1 MKKLALLFSIILF
14 TTATI
19 AQNNT
24 QIVKQI
30 FDKALTSDI
39 AYNQLKW
46 LCDNTEGRICGT
58 PEAAAAVEYTYQEM
72 LKMDLDKVYLQELM
86 VKNWKRGESEQAYIL
101 SPLMG
106 RFEVPVSALGLS
118 IGTGV
123 DGLAGEVIEV
133 YDFEALKKL
142 GREKIEGKI
151 VFFNKPMDPTLINTF
166 RAYGGA
172 AGLRTGG
179 ASEAAKYGAIGVV
192 VRSLTLAKDDFP
204 HTGVMRYEDGVK
216 KIPAVMISTN
226 GADLLSQTLKQ
237 EKKVNFYFRTTCQ
250 TYPDVVSHNVI
261 GEIKGVKY
269 PEKIITIGGHLDA
282 WDNGQGAHDDGGGCV
297 QSIEVIRLLKEMNY
311 QPNYTLRV
319 VMFMDE
325 EIAQRGG
332 SKYAEMANKNK
343 EQHVMA
349 IEFDRG
355 VLVPRAV
362 AFTNFDPNNSKHQN
376 LISLFKTYNM
386 EVKKG
391 GGGVDIGPL
400 RKYFPHIIFGEVIPD
415 DQRYFDFHH
424 SGNDSFDQVN
434 IRELQMGAAAMAS
447 LVYMFDKYGFE

>member
-1 MKKLALLFSIILF
+1 MKKLALLFSVILSAL
-14 TTATI
+14 ATI
-19 AQNNT
+19 AQNDA

-46 LCDNTEGRICGT
+46 LCENTEGRICGT
-58 PEAAAAVEYTYQEM
+58 PEAAAAVDYTYKEM
-72 LKMDLDKVYLQELM
+72 RKMNLDKVYLQELM
-86 VKNWKRGESEQAYIL
+86 VKNWKRGEAEQALIL
-101 SPLMG
+101 S
-106 RFEVPVSALGLS
+106 EEVKIKVPVSALGLS
-118 IGTGV
+118 IGTGEN
-123 DGLAGEVIEV
+123 GLNGEVIEV
-133 YDFEALKKL
+133 YDFEELRKL
-142 GREKIEGKI
+142 GRANVEGKI

-204 HTGVMRYEDGVK
+204 HTGVMRYVDGVK

-226 GADLLSQTLKQ
+226 GADLLSKMIQM
-237 EKKVNFYFRTTCQ
+237 EKGLEFYFRTTCQ
-250 TYPDVVSHNVI
+250 THPDVISHNVI
-261 GEIKGVKY
+261 GEIKGAKY
-269 PEKIITIGGHLDA
+269 PEKIITIGGHLDS

-297 QSIEVIRLLKEMNY
+297 QSIEVIRLLQEMNY

-332 SKYAEMANKNK
+332 NKYAEMANKNK
-343 EQHVMA
+343 EEHVMA

-355 VLVPRAV
+355 VLVPRAL
-362 AFTNFDPNNSKHQN
+362 AFSNFDLQNSKHQK
-376 LISLFKTYNM
+376 LISLFKPYNL

-400 RKYFPHIIFGEVIPD
+400 RKYYPHIIFGEVIPD

-424 SGNDSFDQVN
+424 SGNDSFDQVH
-434 IRELQMGAAAMAS
+434 IRELQLGAAAMAS
-447 LVYMFDKYGFE
+447 LVYMFDKYGLE

>member
-1 MKKLALLFSIILF
+1 MKKLTSLFLILFSVLILN
-14 TTATI
+14 
-19 AQNNT
+19 AQNDA

-30 FDKALTSDI
+30 FDKALTSEI

-46 LCDNTEGRICGT
+46 LCENTAGRICGT

-72 LKMDLDKVYLQELM
+72 LKMNLDKVYLQELM
-86 VKNWKRGESEQAYIL
+86 VKNWKRGEAEQAYIL
-101 SPLMG
+101 SPTMG

-123 DGLAGEVIEV
+123 DGLVGEVIEV
-133 YDFEALKKL
+133 YDFEELKEL
-142 GREKIEGKI
+142 GKEKVEGKI
-151 VFFNKPMDPTLINTF
+151 VFFNKAMDPTLINTF
-166 RAYGGA
+166 SAYGGA

-179 ASEAAKYGAIGVV
+179 AAEAAKYGAIGVV
-192 VRSLTLAKDDFP
+192 IRSLTLAKDDFP
-204 HTGVMRYEDGVK
+204 HTGVMRYEDGVA

-226 GADLLSQTLKQ
+226 GADFLSQRLRQ

-250 TYPDVVSHNVI
+250 TYPDVLSHNVI
-261 GEIKGVKY
+261 GEIIGAKY
-269 PEKIITIGGHLDA
+269 PDKIITIGGHLDA
-282 WDNGQGAHDDGGGCV
+282 WDNSQGAHDDGGGCV
-297 QSIEVIRLLKEMNY
+297 QSIEILRLLKEMSY
-311 QPNYTLRV
+311 QPNYTIRV

-332 SKYAEMANKNK
+332 LKYAEMANQNK
-343 EQHVMA
+343 EDHVMA

-355 VLVPRAV
+355 VLVPRAI
-362 AFTNFDPNNSKHQN
+362 AFSNFNPENSKHQK
-376 LISLFKTYNM
+376 LISLFKPYNI
-386 EVKKG
+386 EVTKG

-400 RKYFPHIIFGEVIPD
+400 RNFYPHIIFGTLIPD

-434 IRELQMGAAAMAS
+434 IRELQLGAAAMAS
-447 LVYMFDKYGFE
+447 YVYMIDRYGWE

>member
-1 MKKLALLFSIILF
+1 MKRLVSILCILF
-14 TTATI
+14 LTTALS
-19 AQNNT
+19 AQNNA

-30 FDKALTSDI
+30 FDKALTSEI

-46 LCDNTEGRICGT
+46 LCEHTEGRICGT

-72 LKMDLDKVYLQELM
+72 LKMDLDKVYLQECM
-86 VKNWKRGESEQAYIL
+86 VKNWKRGEPEQAYIL
-101 SPLMG
+101 SPQMG

-118 IGTGV
+118 IGTGE
-123 DGLAGEVIEV
+123 DGLSGEVIEV
-133 YDFEALKKL
+133 YDFDELKRL
-142 GREKIEGKI
+142 GKEKVAGKI

-166 RAYGGA
+166 RAYGEAASLRTEGA
-172 AGLRTGG
+172 A
-179 ASEAAKYGAIGVV
+179 EAAKFGATGVV
-192 VRSLTLAKDDFP
+192 VRSLTLVKDDFP
-204 HTGVMRYEDGVK
+204 HTGVMRYEEGVK
-216 KIPAVMISTN
+216 QIPAVMISTN
-226 GADLLSQTLKQ
+226 GADLLSRLIKQ
-237 EKKVNFYFRTTCQ
+237 EKKVDFYFRTTCE

-261 GEIKGVKY
+261 GEMKGARY
-269 PEKIITIGGHLDA
+269 PNKIITIGGHLDA

-297 QSIEVIRLLKEMNY
+297 QSIEILRLLKEMNY
-311 QPNYTLRV
+311 QPNYTIRA

-332 SKYAEMANKNK
+332 QKYAEMANLNK
-343 EQHVMA
+343 EEHVMA

-362 AFTNFDPNNSKHQN
+362 AFSNFDPENGKHKE
-376 LISLFKTYNM
+376 LINLFKPYNIK
-386 EVKKG
+386 VVKG

-400 RKYFPHIIFGEVIPD
+400 KQFYPEIIFGSLIPD

-434 IRELQMGAAAMAS
+434 IREMQMGAAAVAS
-447 LVYMFDKYGFE
+447 LIYMLDKYGVE